1 MKKIV
6 LLGASNSVI
15 PLRLNTGLSS
25 VDGIELINLS
35 IGTTDS
41 LSKIRDIIA
50 NEDLLKKADLIILET
65 NIIDVNNSIDF
76 KLYDFHKIS
85 KYIQMLYYEL
95 YKLENK
101 ILSLILPRSNQDGK
115 DINNLHIQLCKFYGF
130 NYIDMNAYLLNT
142 NTYDFFISNLKD
154 QLHQIKTIM
163 QIFGANIAKN
173 IDKFRYPKK
182 DIKAKKQNISYKLV
196 KARELIALSN
206 TFNLKTNR
214 VLFFKDEV
222 CSIDKNTKLA
232 FKKEYIGYKILGIC
246 VFNLDKNVKG
256 PNECSSI
263 IFKNKNKN
271 ITVLAPFVKLFIPFL
286 DGFTIDNETTIS
298 FNDENEAMNMLL
310 YRPRYT
316 ICKTNHFDLVDILL
330 MKGEFE
336 PDEIKESKD
345 LQYEYNFVHLIPDI
359 AFYKELIEDYLFSI
373 RSNAK
378 IQSLEN
384 IIQEHTLKLQTQI
397 SSLNLENKTLK
408 ENLAKQE
415 NKYNSY
421 INLQEHKEKNLKLS
435 FLEEKVKR
443 KVLKN
448 KLLEKDLGF
457 THEDILQSKILNQ
470 KVKDLEKLLSSIQR
484 PQATIYTSAK
494 LRVQNHLAY
503 KLGQAL
509 ILNSKSIKGYI
520 RLPYVLSYIK
530 EKYKAEQKAYNDKI
544 SKNPSLKLPPL
555 ASYPDYEAALK
566 EKECL
571 TYKLGLALMK
581 ADKSWYKGG
590 YIKFY
595 FESKRLKKEFKERQ
609 SKK

>member
-76 KLYDFHKIS
+76 KLYDFHKLS

-115 DINNLHIQLCKFYGF
+115 DINSLHIQLCKFYGF
-130 NYIDMNAYLLNT
+130 NYIDMNVYLLNT

-154 QLHQIKTIM
+154 KLHQIKTIM

-196 KARELIALSN
+196 KAKDLLALSN
-206 TFNLKTNR
+206 TFHLKTNR
-214 VLFFKDEV
+214 GLFFKDEV

-246 VFNLDKNVKG
+246 VFNLDKNVKYAES
-256 PNECSSI
+256 ECSVVV
-263 IFKNKNKN
+263 FKNKKTK
-271 ITVLAPFVKLFIPFL
+271 IGVVAPFHKLFIPFI
-286 DGFTIDNETTIS
+286 DDFIIDNETIIT
-298 FNDENEAMNMLL
+298 FNNNDKTMNMLL
-310 YRPRYT
+310 YRPRYK
-316 ICKTNHFDLVDILL
+316 IGNINHFDLVDILL

-336 PDEIKESKD
+336 PDEIKESND
-345 LQYEYNFVHLIPDI
+345 LQYEYNFVHLIPNLV
-359 AFYKELIEDYLFSI
+359 FYKELIEDFLYSI
-373 RSNAK
+373 VSNANIESLK
-378 IQSLEN
+378 RIVNEQKAPLEN
-384 IIQEHTLKLQTQI
+384 EL
-397 SSLNLENKTLK
+397 SSLKNENTSLK
-408 ENLAKQE
+408 ESL
-415 NKYNSY
+415 NSPE
-421 INLQEHKEKNLKLS
+421 QKEKILNIR

-509 ILNSKSIKGYI
+509 IVNSKSIKGYI

-530 EKYKAEQKAYNDKI
+530 EKYKAEQKAYNDKS

>member
-76 KLYDFHKIS
+76 KLYDFHKLS

-115 DINNLHIQLCKFYGF
+115 DINSLHIQLCKFYGF
-130 NYIDMNAYLLNT
+130 NYIDMNVYLLNT

-154 QLHQIKTIM
+154 KLHQIKTIM

-196 KARELIALSN
+196 KAKDLLALSN
-206 TFNLKTNR
+206 TFHLKTNR
-214 VLFFKDEV
+214 GLFFKDEV

-246 VFNLDKNVKG
+246 VFNLDKNVKYAES
-256 PNECSSI
+256 ECSVVV
-263 IFKNKNKN
+263 FKNKKTK
-271 ITVLAPFVKLFIPFL
+271 IGVVAPFHKLFIPFI
-286 DGFTIDNETTIS
+286 DDFIIDNETIIT
-298 FNDENEAMNMLL
+298 FNNNDKTMNMLL
-310 YRPRYT
+310 YRPRYK
-316 ICKTNHFDLVDILL
+316 IGNINHFDLVDILL

-336 PDEIKESKD
+336 PDEIKESND
-345 LQYEYNFVHLIPDI
+345 LQYEYNFVHLIPNLV
-359 AFYKELIEDYLFSI
+359 FYKELIEDFLYSI
-373 RSNAK
+373 VSNANIESLK
-378 IQSLEN
+378 RIVNEQKAPLEN
-384 IIQEHTLKLQTQI
+384 EL
-397 SSLNLENKTLK
+397 SSLKNENTSLK
-408 ENLAKQE
+408 ESL
-415 NKYNSY
+415 NSPE
-421 INLQEHKEKNLKLS
+421 QKEKILNIR

-494 LRVQNHLAY
+494 ARIHNHLAY
-503 KLGQAL
+503 KLGLAL
-509 ILNSKSIKGYI
+509 IENSKSIKGYI

-530 EKYKAEQKAYNDKI
+530 EKYKAEQKAYNDKS

>member
-76 KLYDFHKIS
+76 KLYDFHKLS

-101 ILSLILPRSNQDGK
+101 ILSLILPRNNQDGK

-196 KARELIALSN
+196 KARELIALSD
-206 TFNLKTNR
+206 TFHLKTNR
-214 VLFFKDEV
+214 GLFFKDEV

-232 FKKEYIGYKILGIC
+232 FKKEYIGYKILGLC

-271 ITVLAPFVKLFIPFL
+271 ITVLAPFVKSFIPFL

-336 PDEIKESKD
+336 PDEIKESND
-345 LQYEYNFVHLIPDI
+345 LQDEYNFAHLIPNLV
-359 AFYKELIEDYLFSI
+359 FYKELIEDYLFSI

-448 KLLEKDLGF
+448 TLLEKNLGF

-470 KVKDLEKLLSSIQR
+470 KVKDLENLLSNIQS
-484 PQATIYTSAK
+484 PQANIYTSAK

-595 FESKRLKKEFKERQ
+595 FESKRLRKEFKER
-609 SKK
+609 KNKN

>member
-101 ILSLILPRSNQDGK
+101 ILSLILPRGNQDGK

-154 QLHQIKTIM
+154 KLHQIKTIM

-182 DIKAKKQNISYKLV
+182 GYKSKKQNISYKLV
-196 KARELIALSN
+196 KARELIALSD
-206 TFNLKTNR
+206 TFHLKTNR
-214 VLFFKDEV
+214 GLFFKDEV

-232 FKKEYIGYKILGIC
+232 FKKEYIGYKILGLC
-246 VFNLDKNVKG
+246 VFNLDKNVKYAES
-256 PNECSSI
+256 ECSVVV
-263 IFKNKNKN
+263 FKNKKTK
-271 ITVLAPFVKLFIPFL
+271 IGVVAPFYKLFIPFI
-286 DGFTIDNETTIS
+286 DDFIIDNETIIT
-298 FNDENEAMNMLL
+298 FNNNDKTMNMLL
-310 YRPRYT
+310 YRPRYK
-316 ICKTNHFDLVDILL
+316 IGNINHVDLVDILL

-421 INLQEHKEKNLKLS
+421 INLQENKEKNLKLLN
-435 FLEEKVKR
+435 LEQD
-443 KVLKN
+443 LIN
-448 KLLEKDLGF
+448 KKLNTKKLYKELNIK
-457 THEDILQSKILNQ
+457 EDVFMPRINL
-470 KVKDLEKLLSSIQR
+470 IQ
-484 PQATIYTSAK
+484 ANSAK
-494 LRVQNHLAY
+494 ARIHNHLAY

-509 ILNSKSIKGYI
+509 IENSKSIKGYI

-530 EKYKAEQKAYNDKI
+530 DKHKKEQKIYNEKI
-544 SKNPSLKLPPL
+544 KDNPSLRLPPL
-555 ASYPDYEAALK
+555 ESYPDYKDALR
-566 EKECL
+566 EKECI
-571 TYKLGLALMK
+571 TYKLGEALIENMK
-581 ADKSWYKGG
+581 RGG
-590 YIKFY
+590 ALKYIRFMKDV
-595 FESKRLKKEFKERQ
+595 RRIKKEFKEGKNKVQ
-609 SKK
+609 VKENI